1 MDESADIR
9 HKIDFLLSSDAQPT
23 QTKIATKYKKTKCSE
38 CNKLRRPS
46 KKNPQ
51 ICCTCYKAKKRIIPS
66 GNKVIDD
73 FIRYT
78 QINDTRKNGKMMF
91 VPYEKFEN
99 IELIGEG
106 GFSKIYKATWID
118 CKISKWGTLNY
129 TLRSKPKTVALKKL
143 TYSKNFTSKELNEL
157 KMFYNYSLSVRT
169 YDIYG
174 SSTSHVNEYYGIT
187 QDPVTQDLI
196 FIMPYYDS
204 DLTNYVT
211 KDFFDIRWYHKLDRL
226 KEIING
232 LAKIHNVNILHR
244 DLHSGNILLSNLYDY
259 APSMKAK
266 ICDLGTS
273 KSATENDDNND
284 NEEDNIYGIISYVA
298 PEVLQG
304 KKYTKASDIYSFGM
318 IMWELMVGRRP
329 FWDRNHNTELIIEI
343 CDDQLD
349 FYQRNSNDKRKFE
362 DGDSFNNGTSNKK
375 IKPIEDENNDYATK
389 ELDLDID
396 MNPKQFNDELNE
408 LKMFY
413 HYSLSEKVLRNIY
426 DDGYSLVSI
435 YYGITQDPNTQDLIF
450 IMPYY
455 DSDLTHYLTKR
466 FFKVA
471 WYEKLRRLKEIINGL
486 AKLHNVNIIHRD
498 LHSGNILLN
507 SYYAKTS
514 DLGTSKSAT
523 ENDDNNDNEEDNI
536 YGIIPY
542 VAPEILQGKK
552 YTKASDIYS
561 FGMIMWELI
570 VGRRPFWDRNHNTEL
585 IIEISSTRSL
595 RSQSSITLKLGK
607 NSNDK
612 RKFEDN
618 HFINGTG
625 NKKIKPIEDE
635 NNDYDIKELELDIN
649 INSKQF
655 SDDEYITSE
664 INFDI

>member
-66 GNKVIDD
+66 GNKVIDG

-78 QINDTRKNGKMMF
+78 QINDTKKNGKMMF

-143 TYSKNFTSKELNEL
+143 TYSKNFTSK
-157 KMFYNYSLSVRT
+157 
-169 YDIYG
+169 
-174 SSTSHVNEYYGIT
+174 
-187 QDPVTQDLI
+187 
-196 FIMPYYDS
+196 
-204 DLTNYVT
+204 
-211 KDFFDIRWYHKLDRL
+211 
-226 KEIING
+226 
-232 LAKIHNVNILHR
+232 
-244 DLHSGNILLSNLYDY
+244 
-259 APSMKAK
+259 
-266 ICDLGTS
+266 
-273 KSATENDDNND
+273 
-284 NEEDNIYGIISYVA
+284 
-298 PEVLQG
+298 
-304 KKYTKASDIYSFGM
+304 
-318 IMWELMVGRRP
+318 
-329 FWDRNHNTELIIEI
+329 
-343 CDDQLD
+343 
-349 FYQRNSNDKRKFE
+349 
-362 DGDSFNNGTSNKK
+362 
-375 IKPIEDENNDYATK
+375 
-389 ELDLDID
+389 
-396 MNPKQFNDELNE
+396 ELNE

-585 IIEISSTRSL
+585 IIEICDGLRPPIITNAPKSYIDLMIECWHSDPEKRPTATEVLKRVGEIENIAYIDDATKPTSDIGPVTIDNPEVIYKSRYLSGMIKSAASTRSL
-595 RSQSSITLKLGK
+595 RSQSSITLKLNQLDFYQR

-612 RKFEDN
+612 RKLEDGDSFN
-618 HFINGTG
+618 NGCYS
-625 NKKIKPIEDE
+625 IMWPSAI
-635 NNDYDIKELELDIN
+635 
-649 INSKQF
+649 
-655 SDDEYITSE
+655 
-664 INFDI
+664 